1 MSINS
6 PLPITQAEEKLIQ
19 NWDCLNV
26 LIVDDSLVLQERLA
40 EMLRGVCGLNIIGQA
55 YSLAEARRVI
65 RELQPDVVVLDVQLG
80 DGNGI
85 DLLRETKKKYP
96 AIRFIVFTNQCEL
109 QYRQRCTDLGAEFFL
124 CKSTDARSLVATS
137 TNLASDAGH

>member
-1 MSINS
+1 MSITS
-6 PLPITQAEEKLIQ
+6 KLPITQAEEKLIE

-26 LIVDDSLVLQERLA
+26 LIVDDSRVLQERLA
-40 EMLRGVCGLNIIGQA
+40 GMLSGVSGLNIIGQA
-55 YSLAEARRVI
+55 QSFAEARRII
-65 RELQPDVVVLDVQLG
+65 RELQPDVVVLDIQLG

-109 QYRQRCTDLGAEFFL
+109 QYRQRCNDLGADFFL
-124 CKSTDARSLVATS
+124 CKSTDAKSLVATS
-137 TNLASDAGH
+137 TNLAADVGH